1 MQEYPHSIQ
10 ALIEALRRLPSVGA
24 RSAERFTFF
33 LLQAGPHVSETLAR
47 ALDAVRERVTACP
60 ACGFWS
66 EAAAC
71 ALCEDAQRD
80 RSLLCVVERA
90 EDIVRLER
98 AASYRGLYHA
108 LGGRLS
114 PLDGIGPEDLRIAAL
129 EARLEK
135 NPPQEVILALSA
147 DVEGETTAL
156 YLVDLLKGRGI
167 RVSRLATGLP
177 AGAGLEFADSVTLG
191 YALAG
196 RREV

>member
-1 MQEYPHSIQ
+1 MPC
-10 ALIEALRRLPSVGA
+10 VW
-24 RSAERFTFF
+24 
-33 LLQAGPHVSETLAR
+33 LLVL
-47 ALDAVRERVTACP
+47 
-60 ACGFWS
+60 
-66 EAAAC
+66 
-71 ALCEDAQRD
+71 AQRD